1 MANLFDLIG
10 RIFIS
15 LVFLL
20 SGYNKIFNYDN
31 TISWMEGFG
40 IPGFLLWPAIVLE
53 ILLPIFIII
62 GYRTQISAIILAA
75 FFVNYH
81 YGHQGLMPLDDL
93 QNFNSGFRVLNGDFP
108 FRDYYS
114 ITGPI
119 LDIWQS
125 NLYDLFGVS
134 WKSFILHAS
143 ILNCVYAISIFIFLN
158 SVRMSLR
165 TLVTFLVSPL

>member
-1 MANLFDLIG
+1 MRLYDLWLVFFDLIG

-62 GYRTQISAIILAA
+62 GYRTQISAIILAMFCLATALIFHNDFANQMQIIA
-75 FFVNYH
+75 FLKNFGLAGGFLFIAVN
-81 YGHQGLMPLDDL
+81 
-93 QNFNSGFRVLNGDFP
+93 
-108 FRDYYS
+108 
-114 ITGPI
+114 GPKE
-119 LDIWQS
+119 W
-125 NLYDLFGVS
+125 
-134 WKSFILHAS
+134 
-143 ILNCVYAISIFIFLN
+143 AIEKKKKY
-158 SVRMSLR
+158 VRL
-165 TLVTFLVSPL
+165 

>member
-62 GYRTQISAIILAA
+62 GYRTQISAIILAIFCLTTALIFHYDFANQMQTVA
-75 FFVNYH
+75 FLKNF
-81 YGHQGLMPLDDL
+81 GLAG
-93 QNFNSGFRVLNGDFP
+93 GFLFIAANGP
-108 FRDYYS
+108 KE
-114 ITGPI
+114 
-119 LDIWQS
+119 W
-125 NLYDLFGVS
+125 
-134 WKSFILHAS
+134 
-143 ILNCVYAISIFIFLN
+143 AIEKKKKY
-158 SVRMSLR
+158 VRL
-165 TLVTFLVSPL
+165 

>member
-1 MANLFDLIG
+1 MANIFDLVG

-62 GYRTQISAIILAA
+62 GYRTQISAIILAIFCLATALIFHYDFANQMQTIA
-75 FFVNYH
+75 FLKNL
-81 YGHQGLMPLDDL
+81 GLAG
-93 QNFNSGFRVLNGDFP
+93 GFLFIATNGP
-108 FRDYYS
+108 KEWAMEKKKKY
-114 ITGPI
+114 
-119 LDIWQS
+119 
-125 NLYDLFGVS
+125 
-134 WKSFILHAS
+134 
-143 ILNCVYAISIFIFLN
+143 
-158 SVRMSLR
+158 VRL
-165 TLVTFLVSPL
+165 

>member
-62 GYRTQISAIILAA
+62 GYRTQISAIILAIFCLTTALIFHYDFANQMQTIA
-75 FFVNYH
+75 FLKNF
-81 YGHQGLMPLDDL
+81 GLAG
-93 QNFNSGFRVLNGDFP
+93 GFLFIAANGP
-108 FRDYYS
+108 RE
-114 ITGPI
+114 
-119 LDIWQS
+119 W
-125 NLYDLFGVS
+125 
-134 WKSFILHAS
+134 
-143 ILNCVYAISIFIFLN
+143 AIEKKKKY
-158 SVRMSLR
+158 VRL
-165 TLVTFLVSPL
+165 

>member
-53 ILLPIFIII
+53 ILLLIFIII
-62 GYRTQISAIILAA
+62 GYRTQISAIILAIFCLATALIFHYDFANQMQTIA
-75 FFVNYH
+75 FLKNF
-81 YGHQGLMPLDDL
+81 GLAG
-93 QNFNSGFRVLNGDFP
+93 GFLFIAANGP
-108 FRDYYS
+108 RE
-114 ITGPI
+114 
-119 LDIWQS
+119 W
-125 NLYDLFGVS
+125 
-134 WKSFILHAS
+134 
-143 ILNCVYAISIFIFLN
+143 AIEKKKKY
-158 SVRMSLR
+158 VRL
-165 TLVTFLVSPL
+165 